1 MNSVLI
7 SAIHKSSG
15 KTMVTLGLSAAL
27 ARRGAYIQ
35 TFKKGPDYIDPMWL
49 SRASGRPCRNLDF
62 HFMNADQISCE
73 FVTHGGDADLAM
85 IEGNKGL
92 FDGVDVEGSD
102 SNAALAKL
110 LGTPIVL
117 VVDTR
122 GMTRGIAP
130 LIKGYC
136 DFADEI
142 KIAGVILNH
151 VGGPRHEGKLIAALE
166 RYTDVPVI
174 GSIARHPE
182 MNITER
188 HLGLVPANESDHV
201 EQKIDTIADI
211 IEDGVDLGI
220 FGALACTTRLSHSI
234 HPTPFVRPARTPD
247 VRIAIAHDAAFGF
260 YYPGDL
266 EALEDAGAALVPID
280 TLNDQQLPDVDGLF
294 IGGGFPETQAA
305 GLSANRSLRL
315 DIKSAL
321 EDGLPAYAECA
332 GLLYLSRGLTWNGN
346 HHEMVGFIPGD
357 AEMQQTPAGRGY
369 VQLTETTKAPWPL
382 SSAAPPPTT
391 PAHEFHYAALKNL
404 PGDLNYAF
412 EVTRGTGIDGQNDGI
427 VLGNLLA
434 GFAHH
439 RSIGPDGWATRFVEF
454 IRQTKHLVN
463 HSRDRDVK
471 RASG

>member
-27 ARRGAYIQ
+27 ARRGAFIQ
-35 TFKKGPDYIDPMWL
+35 TYKKGPDYIDPMWL
-49 SRASGRPCRNLDF
+49 SRASRRPCRNLDF
-62 HFMNADQISCE
+62 KFMSADEISCE
-73 FVTHGGDADLAM
+73 FVTHGSDADLCLV
-85 IEGNKGL
+85 EGNKGL

-102 SNAALAKL
+102 SNAALAEL

-136 DFADEI
+136 DFGNDI

-151 VGGPRHEGKLIAALE
+151 VGGPRHEGKLVAALE

-182 MNITER
+182 MEIAER
-188 HLGLVPANESDHV
+188 HLGLVPANESDHA

-211 IEDGVDLGI
+211 IEGSVDLGI
-220 FGALACTTRLSHSI
+220 FGALACTTRTSQSI
-234 HPTPFVRPARTPD
+234 HPAPHVRPAQTAD
-247 VRIAIAHDAAFGF
+247 IRIGVARDAAFGF

-266 EALEDAGAALVPID
+266 EALEDAGAELVPLD
-280 TLNDQQLPDVDGLF
+280 MLNDLHLPEVDGLF

-305 GLSANRSLRL
+305 ALSANSSLRT
-315 DIKSAL
+315 DIKTAL
-321 EDGLPAYAECA
+321 ENGLPAYAECA
-332 GLLYLSRGLTWNGN
+332 GLLYLSRSLSWNGTR
-346 HHEMVGFIPGD
+346 HEMVGFIPGD
-357 AEMQQTPAGRGY
+357 GEMQAVPAGRGY
-369 VQLTETTKAPWPL
+369 VNLTETQNALWPKT
-382 SSAAPPPTT
+382 STTTNT
-391 PAHEFHYAALKNL
+391 PAHEFHYARLNDL
-404 PGDLNYAF
+404 PDDLDYAF
-412 EVTRGTGIDGQNDGI
+412 KVTRGMGIDGSNDGI
-427 VLGNLLA
+427 IRGNTLA

-439 RSIGPDGWATRFVEF
+439 RSIGPDGWAPRFAAFVRA
-454 IRQTKHLVN
+454 IRQ
-463 HSRDRDVK
+463 SRNRDVK
-471 RASG
+471 QASG